1 MRYSKKIC
9 GNKPMKDKTKNAG
22 VDAQT
27 GFALQRNSALFLLL
41 DKYFSKFNGKRYF
54 ICLEHQDDF
63 LFCFLSGNDDVELIE
78 AFQSKKKAPD
88 IWKADTEMYEI
99 ICKLLKTG
107 KNLIID
113 SIPKSS
119 HYKHMLYFSTNQT
132 INLKHKFK
140 KAENK
145 PIVSVSIKADNISAH
160 FSSLPIEI
168 QGKFKAGI
176 LDIGLHSELKNLNL
190 LWIPFTQTVKEQE
203 NQLVGKIEE
212 VFGKKIYS
220 YRSAVQTLITIFNKI
235 EYIYN
240 QGNEIKLL
248 DETKRVD
255 NITIENAI
263 DILTTKSKC
272 FNYWHNAEESI
283 VDALQI
289 KQKDRGVFEFVFS
302 SAFDMFKVFENA
314 EHRKVLHFAKDN
326 IDNCTK
332 FRRLDIVLELIE
344 LYKKNTSSLLT
355 PLDLKA
361 IFFAAYFEAT
371 FKNEN

>member
-1 MRYSKKIC
+1 
-9 GNKPMKDKTKNAG
+9 MKDKTKNAG

-41 DKYFSKFNGKRYF
+41 DKYFTKFYGKRYF

-63 LFCFLSGNDDVELIE
+63 LFCFLNENDEAELIE

-88 IWKADTEMYEI
+88 IWKANTEMFEI
-99 ICKLLKTG
+99 IGKLLKTG

-119 HYKHMLYFSTNQT
+119 HSKHILYFSTNQT
-132 INLKHKFK
+132 INLEYNYKTVDGDGK
-140 KAENK
+140 KGSE
-145 PIVSVSIKADNISAH
+145 SIKADNENVH
-160 FSSLPIEI
+160 FLSLPIEL
-168 QGKFKAGI
+168 QEKFKAGI
-176 LDIGLHSELKNLNL
+176 SETCLHNELENLSL

-220 YRSAVQTLITIFNKI
+220 YRSAVQAIITIFNKI

-255 NITIENAI
+255 NKIIENAI

-289 KQKDRGVFEFVFS
+289 KQKDRDVFEFAFS

-314 EHRKVLHFAKDN
+314 EHRKVLNFTKDN

-332 FRRLDIVLELIE
+332 FRSLDIVLELIE
-344 LYKKNTSSLLT
+344 LFKKNTNSLLT

-371 FKNEN
+371 FKTENL